1 VALCRADEFGECG
14 LAHGK
19 PPPLGADTFA
29 NLFGVKWH
37 GVVCLG
43 KGGWQSIA
51 TLDGQGCA
59 SCYCPPVDTLHEDGS
74 MVDINGGHP
83 FWGILRIAV
92 IFCGLTLFLYLNATQ
107 FDKGEMTTILEL
119 LLVVGGFEVLKKKIQ
134 NGGGKKKSG

>member
-1 VALCRADEFGECG
+1 L
-14 LAHGK
+14 
-19 PPPLGADTFA
+19 PPLA
-29 NLFGVKWH
+29 
-37 GVVCLG
+37 G
-43 KGGWQSIA
+43 KE
-51 TLDGQGCA
+51 CA
-59 SCYCPPVDTLHEDGS
+59 SCYCPPVDTLHEDGL

-134 NGGGKKKSG
+134 NGGVKKKSG